1 MSSTYEVDQQW
12 VEDNFDTIFRIYT
25 RMNHSQASSNRSRD
39 LQSLKQNADTVRYR
53 AYYELARQE
62 VKRKAQEAIIKE
74 EGGSID
80 LVADLEHERRLRD
93 NDKWLLRKRTESWRK
108 ERKKCKDIVKE
119 RDYYKQI
126 VEKTQ
131 IMLKKSIPTFTPK
144 PPVVQATVVV
154 EKKTIKDRCRN
165 LINKI

>member
-12 VEDNFDTIFRIYT
+12 VEDNFDTINKIFSQLNDCESTANKSYHRNKMKKD
-25 RMNHSQASSNRSRD
+25 MNR
-39 LQSLKQNADTVRYR
+39 LIYR

-144 PPVVQATVVV
+144 PPVVQATIVV